1 MKVLVSAVACNPT
14 RGSESHFG
22 WTAVRALSQSH
33 DLWVLAHGNDQ
44 PAIEA
49 AVAAGELSP
58 AVRFYYHHGRAK
70 WGKNR
75 LVSRLKAWRD
85 YAAWSRSVEE
95 TARRLDTEVGFD
107 VIHHVTLSS
116 WRVPCGLWKLGKP
129 LVWGPLGGAEVFPWR
144 LFPTISPAAKGFEV
158 LRRIQ
163 GILASWSPAVRATV
177 RRASVILSG
186 TPETI
191 TLLLK
196 LAGGSADVRQVS
208 SAFFNDTEIARL
220 GGREKK
226 IDGPLRLFAGGEIEG
241 RKGISIALDA
251 LAIAK
256 RQGLLFTYHVGGQ
269 GQEVESLRTR
279 ANRLGLRDDVEIGT
293 RLSGGD
299 YPAKLADSHV
309 YLLPSLRDNAPVTL
323 MEAMLSGCV
332 PVVADCGGPGW
343 IVTDDSG
350 IHVNVT
356 DARQM
361 AGDIAAA
368 LLRIDS
374 DRRLLAQLS
383 DGARQR
389 IRSAFHERNYL
400 GHIEAAYREAR
411 LKIGKAERLKG

>member
-22 WTAVRALSQSH
+22 WAAVRALSQAH

-44 PAIEA
+44 PAIEV
-49 AVAAGELSP
+49 AVAAGELSTD
-58 AVRFYYHHGRAK
+58 VRFYYHHGRAK

-75 LVSRLKAWRD
+75 LISRLKAWRD

-95 TARRLDTEVGFD
+95 TARRLDAEVGFD

-129 LVWGPLGGAEVFPWR
+129 LVWGPLGGAEVFPWK
-144 LFPTISPAAKGFEV
+144 LFPTISPAAKAFEI

-163 GILASWSPAVRATV
+163 GTLASWSPAVRAAAC
-177 RRASVILSG
+177 RASVILSG
-186 TPETI
+186 TPETSA
-191 TLLLK
+191 LLHK
-196 LAGGSADVRQVS
+196 LAGASADVRQGS
-208 SAFFNDTEIARL
+208 SAFFDDSEIARF
-220 GGREKK
+220 GGREKRT
-226 IDGPLRLFAGGEIEG
+226 DGTLRLFAGGEIEG
-241 RKGISIALDA
+241 RKGIAIALDA
-251 LAIAK
+251 LAVAK
-256 RQGLLFTYHVGGQ
+256 RQGLRFTYHVGGQ
-269 GQEVESLRTR
+269 GQEIDWLRTR
-279 ANRLGLRDDVEIGT
+279 ANRLGLGAAVEIGT
-293 RLSGGD
+293 RLSGED

-332 PVVADCGGPGW
+332 PVVAGCGGPGW

-350 IHVNVT
+350 IRVGVT

-368 LLRIDS
+368 LLLFDS
-374 DRRLLAQLS
+374 DRQLLARLS
-383 DGARQR
+383 DGARRR

-400 GHIEAAYREAR
+400 GHIESAYRDATR
-411 LKIGKAERLKG
+411 KNG